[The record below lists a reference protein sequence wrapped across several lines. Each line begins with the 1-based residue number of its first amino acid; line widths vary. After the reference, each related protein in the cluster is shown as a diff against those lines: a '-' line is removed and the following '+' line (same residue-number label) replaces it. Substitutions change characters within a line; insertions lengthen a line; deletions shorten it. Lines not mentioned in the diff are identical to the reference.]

1 MNKINIEKIVVIA
14 TDYFS
19 NALITIKQV
28 LNTLT
33 DWVIQLTW
41 KMFFLFIILVC
52 IIGGFADSLLFDNS
66 KKVVISYSTAPSK
79 NQHLPAP
86 PQPPK
91 APPAPV
97 DKNVAEIKSNGKNAS
112 TTDKPATTAPDEE
125 IKLRSPN
132 TSNDKADDVNDAEE
146 NPKYAIDDDEEDG
159 TVVDKNGLKIKTTT
173 QHKTSAFWSLLM
185 ISLISLFGVKALM
198 GGKRRAEIHAK
209 NAQQEAEYQTLKRQV
224 AESKMQMMQAQIE
237 PHFLFNTLA
246 SVEHLI
252 ETDPPRAAAMQHSL
266 IDYLRAVIPQMR
278 DQSVNTNLG
287 REAEI
292 VKAYL
297 TLLKMR
303 MEERLE
309 FNIAIP
315 EGLTSAVFPTMML
328 QTLVENAIKHG
339 LEPKAEGGIITVSAE
354 VAHNKLRVSV
364 IDNGLGFGIAP
375 TGGMGLGLQN
385 IRERLALLYDAKAQL
400 IISPNV
406 ANGVIAII
414 ELPYQITEI

>member
-1 MNKINIEKIVVIA
+1 MNQTNMEKIAAIA
-14 TDYFS
+14 STYLTKILIQIKK
-19 NALITIKQV
+19 ALSA
-28 LNTLT
+28 LT

-41 KMFFLFIILVC
+41 KMFFLFFLLAC
-52 IIGGFADSLLFDNS
+52 IIGAIADSLLFDHH
-66 KKVVISYSTAPSK
+66 KKVVVSYSTAPNK
-79 NQHLPAP
+79 NHSAPSTPPA

-91 APPAPV
+91 PPTLPS
-97 DKNVAEIKSNGKNAS
+97 DKN
-112 TTDKPATTAPDEE
+112 TDKSSEPATDKSALAEPENE

-132 TSNDKADDVNDAEE
+132 TTNSDVDEKEDANNE
-146 NPKYAIDDDEEDG
+146 PKVEFDDEEEG
-159 TVVDKNGLKIKTTT
+159 TVVDHNGVKIKTTT
-173 QHKTSAFWSLLM
+173 QNKTSAFWSLLM